1 MAEASART
9 MTVDE
14 FLAWAEAQPGRHEL
28 LNGHAHAMSPE
39 RVGHTRTKYAVSAAL
54 TAAIASAGLQC
65 EMLMDGATVR
75 VDGKTA
81 FEPDALVR
89 CGKPLP
95 SDAIETPDPVIVV
108 EVASPNPRHIDV
120 GLKFTGYFA
129 VPSIQ
134 HYLLIDPDG
143 RVVVHHRRDGDEI
156 RSRIVGHGSLRLDPP
171 GLDLAIEELMAQD

>member
-1 MAEASART
+1 MAEATVRT

-75 VDGKTA
+75 ADGKTA

-134 HYLLIDPDG
+134 HYLTGAWSCTTGATATRFG
-143 RVVVHHRRDGDEI
+143 RGSSAMAASAWTHPASTS
-156 RSRIVGHGSLRLDPP
+156 RSRN
-171 GLDLAIEELMAQD
+171 